1 MCFLSKVIIMNDILI
16 RSNIQCG
23 DIGSVIFLHG
33 KYAAIENG
41 YDFTFE
47 AYVAE
52 PLSQFVLNQNE
63 REKIWLVE
71 YNDQVSGSIAICQ
84 NTNSVAQLRWF
95 ILAPQLRGKK
105 IGSKLLSAAISFAKK
120 SGYSTVQLWT
130 ESNLGL
136 ALGIYENL
144 GFKLT
149 SSKTVELWGS
159 ERQEQ
164 NYTLELNT

>member
-1 MCFLSKVIIMNDILI
+1 M
-16 RSNIQCG
+16 
-23 DIGSVIFLHG
+23 
-33 KYAAIENG
+33 
-41 YDFTFE
+41 
-47 AYVAE
+47 
-52 PLSQFVLNQNE
+52 NQND

-71 YNDQVSGSIAICQ
+71 YNDQVLGSIAICQ

-95 ILAPQLRGKK
+95 ILAPQLRGKG
-105 IGSKLLSAAISFAKK
+105 IASKLLSTAIAFAKQ

-136 ALGIYENL
+136 ALDIYEHL

-159 ERQEQ
+159 ERKEQ
-164 NYTLELNT
+164 SYTLELHT

>member
-1 MCFLSKVIIMNDILI
+1 MDDIVI
-16 RSNIQCG
+16 RSNMLCG

-33 KYAAIENG
+33 KYAAVENG

-52 PLSQFVLNQNE
+52 PLSQFVLNQND

-71 YNDQVSGSIAICQ
+71 CEGQVLGSIAICQ
-84 NTNSVAQLRWF
+84 NTDSIAQLRWF
-95 ILAPQLRGKK
+95 ILAPQLRGKG
-105 IGSKLLSAAISFAKK
+105 IGSKLLSTAISFAKQA
-120 SGYSTVQLWT
+120 GYSKVQLWT

-136 ALGIYENL
+136 ALSIYEDL

-149 SSKTVELWGS
+149 SSKVVVLWGS
-159 ERQEQ
+159 EREEQ
-164 NYTLELNT
+164 TYTLELHT